1 MFDKFIS
8 LLKHLISKN
17 KEMLEKNLIIEILHK
32 IFRDPGMQYGL
43 ANFGDVKLTEVLKI
57 FEKEKGKFYI
67 KCLKRNKDILI
78 YNEEKNIGKPEEV
91 IRQLMVY
98 KLFNLYK
105 YPLDRMGV
113 EVDVQFGRE
122 IGKKRADIVIY
133 RKDLR
138 TPYLIVEVKKPD
150 VKDGLGQLKSYA
162 NAMGAPILVLT
173 DGKIQNNILRTDP
186 NLFEDIPEI
195 PKFNETVE
203 DVRAK
208 KIIYNDL
215 DEVQD
220 LKQLI
225 YDLQEVVLAN
235 SGVDSFDEIFKL
247 IYAKLYDELETPRDE
262 NRRFRVI
269 AGVTNKENL
278 NNIVRLFE
286 DAKEQW
292 RDVFKP
298 KDEIEIPENA
308 IVPAVSLL
316 QKFRLFGSN
325 LQVIDDAFEY
335 LINLDA
341 KGEKGQYFTPR
352 HVIDMSVKILAPT
365 SKDYIIDTAAGSCGF
380 LLHAMQYVWAK
391 ELNKKKWGESYD
403 VKQKEFAEKHLFG
416 IDFDPRS
423 VKIGKA
429 MMLIAG
435 DGKTNV
441 TYANSLDSEVW
452 SEDARAKFRPFLENF
467 EDSEENRRNQENMTD
482 FNFDIILTNPPFAGE
497 IKGTLL
503 NRYDL
508 GFKWDKEF
516 KKTSK
521 HQNRVSR
528 DILFIERNLNFL
540 KPGGRMAVVLPQGVF
555 NNTNSQYIRRFIMK
569 QARILGVVGL
579 HGNTFK
585 PHTGTKTSVLIL
597 QKWASVPLDDYPI
610 FMAVSKKGGK
620 DNSGNYIYRKDSEG
634 NVAYDESG
642 KKIIDHDLDEIVE
655 KFLGFNEEN
664 NL

>member
-1 MFDKFIS
+1 
-8 LLKHLISKN
+8 
-17 KEMLEKNLIIEILHK
+17 MLEKNLTIEVINK
-32 IFRDPGMQYGL
+32 VFRNPDMKYGL
-43 ANFGDVKLTEVLKI
+43 TNFSDVKLTEVLKI
-57 FEKEKGKFYI
+57 FEDKEEKGKFYI
-67 KCLKRNKDILI
+67 KCLKRDKSVLI
-78 YNEEKNIGKPEEV
+78 YNEEKNLGKPEEV

-98 KLFNLYK
+98 KLVNFYK
-105 YPLDRMGV
+105 YPLDQINV

-133 RKDLR
+133 RKDLK

-162 NAMGAPILVLT
+162 NATGAPILVLT

-186 NLFEDIPEI
+186 NLFEDLPEI
-195 PKFNETVE
+195 PKFNETVD
-203 DVRAK
+203 DVRKEKMSYA
-208 KIIYNDL
+208 DL
-215 DEVQD
+215 KEVEN

-247 IYAKLYDELETPRDE
+247 IYAKLYDELETPRND

-269 AGVTNKENL
+269 AGATNKENL
-278 NNIVRLFE
+278 NNIIRLFE
-286 DAKEQW
+286 DAKSQW

-308 IVPAVSLL
+308 IIPAVSLL

-341 KGEKGQYFTPR
+341 KGDKGQYFTPR
-352 HVIDMSVKILAPT
+352 HVIDMAVKMLAPT
-365 SKDYIIDTAAGSCGF
+365 SKDYILDTASGSCGF
-380 LLHAMQYVWAK
+380 LLHAMQYVWSK
-391 ELNKKKWGESYD
+391 EINKGKFKDDYKM
-403 VKQKEFAEKHLFG
+403 KQRDYAEKHLFG

-429 MMLIAG
+429 MMLISG

-441 TYANSLDSEVW
+441 TFANSLDSENW
-452 SEDARAKFRPFLENF
+452 NEETRSKFRPFLTNF
-467 EDSEENRRNQENMTD
+467 DDNEKNMKNQEDMTD
-482 FNFDIILTNPPFAGE
+482 FNFDTILTNPPFAGE

-508 GFKWDKEF
+508 GFKWNKEF
-516 KKTSK
+516 EKTSK
-521 HQNRVSR
+521 HQNKVSR

-540 KPGGRMAVVLPQGVF
+540 RPGGRMAIVLPQGIF
-555 NNTNSQYIRRFIMK
+555 NNTNSEYVRRFIMK
-569 QARILGVVGL
+569 KARILAVIGL

-585 PHTGTKTSVLIL
+585 PHTGTKTSVLFL
-597 QKWASVPLDDYPI
+597 EKWKDKPLEDYPI
-610 FMAVSKKGGK
+610 FMAVSKRGGK
-620 DNSGNYIYRKDSEG
+620 DNSGDYIYRKDGEG
-634 NVAYDESG
+634 NVMYDMNG
-642 KKIIDHDLDEIVE
+642 KKIINHDLDEIAE
-655 KFLGFNEEN
+655 EFLKFINKDN
-664 NL
+664 V